1 MSVSGKKGRNLTP
14 YYRHEKPLTVEEVKS
29 FPILAVPQQDIIL
42 EDAEFYGIRSEL
54 SQEDGQSIVATYFPY
69 YNQENKL
76 TGYKRRDW
84 TKDKEESGHFT
95 VVGVVKV
102 SSQLFGQHVCKVDKK
117 STLILTEGEGDV
129 IAARR
134 DLLNSLK
141 GSKWEGKISP
151 NVAGLNCGVGNAQQS
166 IAHNEKFVRSFK
178 EICSVLDND
187 EATELERAKGI
198 KKGKEGTEDIA
209 AYLLSQEFY
218 VVHFPED
225 VKDVRQWV
233 KSFPKEFAKAVSF
246 NKIKYS
252 PEKVISLHEV
262 SVKDLRKKKKVGLP
276 LKFFPKLTETLFG
289 LTSSELITVLGPSGS
304 GKSTVTRYMEKD
316 IIDYLRH
323 GLPEGYY
330 DPQTVNM
337 VDGKARL
344 DDYVDGEKLGVI
356 RLEEDKEEAINSWYG
371 LELGY
376 NPKNFANDPESFITE
391 EEHEAIHNQWQKED
405 IVRVLDHFGSIPIDE
420 LLNKFKQLMAFGCRW
435 FVLDHISMVISGLRT
450 GDERKEL
457 DIVMTHLA
465 AFCKQHNVTILMV
478 SHMSRIQFKP
488 PLDKD
493 TGDQLPF
500 FYPVRK
506 ENLRGS
512 ASLEQLSWSVIAVEP
527 EELPNRSRGRV
538 RLVSLKNRRGK
549 KLGNTDTLWME
560 EDTGKFIDASKW
572 QIEGD
577 CYKLDGETMHCFA
590 DLPPEIVTESVKCLP
605 VDRETYTDEK
615 FVGGEGLEVAEVTP
629 LVEDNED
636 DEPF

>member
-1 MSVSGKKGRNLTP
+1 MSVSGRKGRNLNT
-14 YYRHEKPLTVEEVKS
+14 YYRQDKPLTVEEVNS
-29 FPILAVPQQDIIL
+29 FPLVAVPQQDIIK
-42 EDAEFYGIRSEL
+42 EDAEFYGIRSEI
-54 SQEDGQSIVATYFPY
+54 SQQDGETIVATYFPY
-69 YNQENKL
+69 YNQEGKL

-84 TKDKEESGHFT
+84 TKDKEEAGHFT

-102 SSQLFGQHVCKVDKK
+102 TSKLFGQHVCKVDKK
-117 STLILTEGEGDV
+117 STIIFTEGEGDV
-129 IAARR
+129 VAARR

-141 GSKWEGKISP
+141 GTKWEGKIEP
-151 NVAGLNCGVGNAQQS
+151 NVVGLNCGVGNAQQS
-166 IAHNEKFVRSFK
+166 VAHNEKFIRSFK
-178 EICSVLDND
+178 DICCVYDND
-187 EATELERAKGI
+187 EATEVEKAKGV
-198 KKGKEGTEDIA
+198 KKGKEGTEDVA

-218 VVHFPED
+218 VINFPEGI
-225 VKDVRQWV
+225 KDVRQWV
-233 KSFPKEFAKAVSF
+233 STYPKEFAKAVSF
-246 NKIKYS
+246 NKVKYY
-252 PEKVISLHEV
+252 PEKVVSLQEV
-262 SVKDLRKKKKVGLP
+262 TVKELRKKKKIGLP
-276 LKFFPKLTETLFG
+276 LKFFPKLTDTLFG
-289 LTSSELITVLGPSGS
+289 FTSAELITVLGPSGS

-323 GLPEGYY
+323 GLPQGYY
-330 DPQTVNM
+330 DPENVNI
-337 VDGKARL
+337 VEGKARL
-344 DDYVDGEKLGVI
+344 DDYVEGEKLGVI

-371 LELGY
+371 MELGY
-376 NPKNFANDPESFITE
+376 NPKNFANDPESFISE
-391 EEHEAIHNQWQKED
+391 EEHEKIHAQWQEED

-488 PLDKD
+488 PLDRD

-572 QIEGD
+572 EIEGES
-577 CYKLDGETMHCFA
+577 YVMNGEVMHCFS
-590 DLPPEIVTESVKCLP
+590 DSIPEIIVEPVKS
-605 VDRETYTDEK
+605 
-615 FVGGEGLEVAEVTP
+615 LEVSKDTYQDPNFVESTG
-629 LVEDNED
+629 LVVESEED

>member
-1 MSVSGKKGRNLTP
+1 M
-14 YYRHEKPLTVEEVKS
+14 
-29 FPILAVPQQDIIL
+29 
-42 EDAEFYGIRSEL
+42 
-54 SQEDGQSIVATYFPY
+54 
-69 YNQENKL
+69 
-76 TGYKRRDW
+76 
-84 TKDKEESGHFT
+84 
-95 VVGVVKV
+95 
-102 SSQLFGQHVCKVDKK
+102 FGQHRCKVDKK
-117 STLILTEGEGDV
+117 STIIIAEGEGDV
-129 IAARR
+129 VAARR
-134 DLLNSLK
+134 DLLNSLR
-141 GSKWEGKISP
+141 GTKWEGKIEP
-151 NVAGLNCGVGNAQQS
+151 NVVGLNCGVGNAQQS
-166 IAHNEKFVRSFK
+166 VAHNEKFIRSFK
-178 EICSVLDND
+178 DICCVLDND
-187 EATELERAKGI
+187 SATEVEKAKGI
-198 KKGKEGTEDIA
+198 KKGKEGTEDVA

-218 VVHFPED
+218 VVNFPENI
-225 VKDVRQWV
+225 KDVRQWV
-233 KSFPKEFAKAVSF
+233 SSHPKEFAKAVSF
-246 NKIKYS
+246 NKVKYS
-252 PEKVISLHEV
+252 PEKVISLQEV
-262 SVKDLRKKKKVGLP
+262 SVEDLRKKKKIGLP
-276 LKFFPKLTETLFG
+276 LKYFPKLTSTLFG
-289 LTSSELITVLGPSGS
+289 LTSAELITILGPSGS

-323 GLPEGYY
+323 GLPEGYF
-330 DPQTVNM
+330 DPETVNM

-344 DDYVDGEKLGVI
+344 DDYIEGEKLGVI

-371 LELGY
+371 MELGY
-376 NPKNFANDPESFITE
+376 NPKNFANDPEAFIDQKQ
-391 EEHEAIHNQWQKED
+391 HALIHKQWQEED

-488 PLDKD
+488 PLDKE
-493 TGDQLPF
+493 TGEQLPF

-560 EDTGKFIDASKW
+560 EDTGKFIDASRW
-572 QIEGD
+572 EIEGEN
-577 CYKLDGETMHCFA
+577 YVYQGEVMHCFGEA
-590 DLPPEIVTESVKCLP
+590 LPEISPEPVKTVG
-605 VDRETYTDEK
+605 VDEQSYQQPEFVINTGLVVDNDEK
-615 FVGGEGLEVAEVTP
+615 I
-629 LVEDNED
+629 

>member
-1 MSVSGKKGRNLTP
+1 MSVSGKRGREMST
-14 YYRHEKPLTVEEVKS
+14 YYRKEKPLTVEEVKS
-29 FPILAVPQQDIIL
+29 FPCLAVEHQDIL
-42 EDAEFYGIRSEL
+42 KEDAEYYGIRSEL
-54 SQEDGQSIVATYFPY
+54 SQEDGHTLVATYFPY
-69 YNQENKL
+69 YNQEGKL

-84 TKDKEESGHFT
+84 TKDKEEHGHFT

-117 STLILTEGEGDV
+117 STLIITEGEGDV
-129 IAARR
+129 VAARR

-141 GSKWEGKISP
+141 GTKWEGKIEP
-151 NVAGLNCGVGNAQQS
+151 NVAGLNCGAGNAQQS

-178 EICSVLDND
+178 ELCSVLDND
-187 EATELERAKGI
+187 EATELEKAKGI

-209 AYLLSQEFY
+209 AYLLSPDFY
-218 VVHFPED
+218 VVNFPED
-225 VKDVRQWV
+225 IKDVREWV
-233 KSFPKEFAKAVSF
+233 KKHPKTFAKAVSF
-246 NKIKYS
+246 NKVKYS
-252 PEKVISLHEV
+252 PEKVISLQEV
-262 SVKDLRKKKKVGLP
+262 TTKDLRKKKKIGLP
-276 LKFFPKLTETLFG
+276 LKYFPKLTETLSG

-330 DPQTVNM
+330 DPEKVRF

-344 DDYVDGEKLGVI
+344 DDYVEGEKLGVI

-371 LELGY
+371 MELGF
-376 NPKNFANDPESFITE
+376 NPKNFANDPEAFIDE
-391 EEHEAIHNQWQKED
+391 EEHNNIHKKWQEED

-457 DIVMTHLA
+457 DIVMTNLA

-488 PLDKD
+488 PLDKE
-493 TGDQLPF
+493 TGEQLPF

-512 ASLEQLSWSVIAVEP
+512 ASLEQLSWTVIAVEP

-560 EDTGKFIDASKW
+560 EETGKFIDASKW
-572 QIEGD
+572 EIEGD
-577 CYKLDGETMHCFA
+577 CYKLNGKIVHCFA
-590 DLPPEIVTESVKCLP
+590 DQPPEIIVDPVKSLKI
-605 VDRETYTDEK
+605 DEK
-615 FVGGEGLEVAEVTP
+615 SYQEESFVNQTGLSI
-629 LVEDNED
+629 DNEID
-636 DEPF
+636 EGEPF

>member
-1 MSVSGKKGRNLTP
+1 MSVNAKKGRTFKR
-14 YYRHEKPLTVEEVKS
+14 YYRNEAPLTVEEVKT
-29 FPILAVPQQDIIL
+29 FPCVAVPQQDIIQ
-42 EDAEFYGIRSEL
+42 EDAEFYGVRSEF
-54 SQEDGQSIVATYFPY
+54 SQEDGVTLVATYFPY
-69 YNQENKL
+69 YNQDGKL

-84 TKDKEESGHFT
+84 TKDKEEEGHFT

-102 SSQLFGQHVCKVDKK
+102 SSLLFGQHVCKPDKK
-117 STLILTEGEGDV
+117 STIIITEGEGDV

-141 GSKWEGKISP
+141 GTKWEGKIEP
-151 NVAGLNCGVGNAQQS
+151 NVVGMNCGVGNAQQS
-166 IAHNEKFVRSFK
+166 IAHNEKFVRSFRD
-178 EICSVLDND
+178 ICSVLDND
-187 EATELERAKGI
+187 AATEVEKAKGV

-218 VVHFPED
+218 VVNYPEE

-233 KSFPKEFAKAVSF
+233 ATYPKEFAKAVSF
-246 NKIKYS
+246 NKVKYS
-252 PEKVISLHEV
+252 PEKVVSLQEV
-262 SVKDLRKKKKVGLP
+262 TVKELRKKKKIGLP
-276 LKFFPKLTETLFG
+276 LKFFPKLTKTLFG
-289 LTSSELITVLGPSGS
+289 LTSAELITVLGPSGS

-330 DPQTVNM
+330 DPENANI

-344 DDYVDGEKLGVI
+344 DDYVEGEKLGVI

-371 LELGY
+371 MELGY
-376 NPKNFANDPESFITE
+376 NPKNFANDPESFISE
-391 EEHEAIHNQWQKED
+391 EEHDKIHTQWQEED

-465 AFCKQHNVTILMV
+465 AFCKQHNVTIVMV

-488 PLDKD
+488 PVDKE

-512 ASLEQLSWSVIAVEP
+512 ASLEQLSWTVIAVEP

-560 EDTGKFIDASKW
+560 EETGKFIDASQW
-572 QIEGD
+572 EIEGE
-577 CYKLDGETMHCFA
+577 CYKHNGEVVHCFA
-590 DLPPEIVTESVKCLP
+590 DAPPEITVEPVKTLSVDEESYQKP
-605 VDRETYTDEK
+605 EFKEQT
-615 FVGGEGLEVAEVTP
+615 GLIA
-629 LVEDNED
+629 DNEED
-636 DEPF
+636 LDEPF

>member
-1 MSVSGKKGRNLTP
+1 MSVSGRKGRNLNT
-14 YYRHEKPLTVEEVKS
+14 YYRQDKPLTVEEVNS
-29 FPILAVPQQDIIL
+29 FPLVAVPQQDIIK
-42 EDAEFYGIRSEL
+42 EDAEFYGIRSEI
-54 SQEDGQSIVATYFPY
+54 SQQDGETLVATYFPY
-69 YNQENKL
+69 YNQEGKL

-84 TKDKEESGHFT
+84 TKDKEEAGHFT

-102 SSQLFGQHVCKVDKK
+102 TSKLFGQHVCKVDKK
-117 STLILTEGEGDV
+117 STIIFTEGEGDV
-129 IAARR
+129 VAARR

-141 GSKWEGKISP
+141 GTKWEGKIEP
-151 NVAGLNCGVGNAQQS
+151 NVVGLNCGVGNAQQS
-166 IAHNEKFVRSFK
+166 VAHNEKFIRSFK
-178 EICSVLDND
+178 DICCVYDND
-187 EATELERAKGI
+187 EATEVEKAKGV
-198 KKGKEGTEDIA
+198 KKGKEGTEDVA

-218 VVHFPED
+218 VINFPEGI
-225 VKDVRQWV
+225 KDVRQWV
-233 KSFPKEFAKAVSF
+233 STYPKEFAKAVSF
-246 NKIKYS
+246 NKVKYS
-252 PEKVISLHEV
+252 PEKVVSLQEV
-262 SVKDLRKKKKVGLP
+262 TVKELRKKKKIGLP
-276 LKFFPKLTETLFG
+276 LKFFPKLTDTLFG
-289 LTSSELITVLGPSGS
+289 ITSAELITVLGPSGS

-323 GLPEGYY
+323 GLPQGYY
-330 DPQTVNM
+330 DPENVNI
-337 VDGKARL
+337 VEGKARL
-344 DDYVDGEKLGVI
+344 DDYVEGEKLGVI

-371 LELGY
+371 MELGY
-376 NPKNFANDPESFITE
+376 NPKNFANDPESFISE
-391 EEHEAIHNQWQKED
+391 EEHDKIHSQWQEED

-572 QIEGD
+572 EIEGES
-577 CYKLDGETMHCFA
+577 YVMNGEVMHCFS
-590 DLPPEIVTESVKCLP
+590 DSVPEIIVEPVKS
-605 VDRETYTDEK
+605 
-615 FVGGEGLEVAEVTP
+615 LEVSKDTYQDPNFVESTG
-629 LVEDNED
+629 LVVELEED

>member
-1 MSVSGKKGRNLTP
+1 MSVSAKKGRQLRQ
-14 YYRHEKPLTVEEVKS
+14 YYRHEEPLTVEEVKT
-29 FPILAVPQQDIIL
+29 FPCVAVPQQDIIK
-42 EDAEFYGIRSEL
+42 EDAEYFGVRSEY
-54 SQEDGQSIVATYFPY
+54 SQEDGTTLVASYFPY
-69 YNQENKL
+69 YNQDGKL

-84 TKDKEESGHFT
+84 TKDKEEHGHFT

-102 SSQLFGQHVCKVDKK
+102 SSQMFGQHKCKVDKK
-117 STLILTEGEGDV
+117 STIIIAEGEGDTV
-129 IAARR
+129 AARR

-141 GSKWEGKISP
+141 GTKWEGKIEP
-151 NVAGLNCGVGNAQQS
+151 NVIGLNCGVGNAQQS
-166 IAHNEKFVRSFK
+166 VAHNEKFIRSFK
-178 EICSVLDND
+178 DICCVLDND
-187 EATELERAKGI
+187 SATEVERAKGI
-198 KKGKEGTEDIA
+198 KKGKEGTEDVA

-218 VVHFPED
+218 VVNFPEEI
-225 VKDVRQWV
+225 KDIRQWV
-233 KSFPKEFAKAVSF
+233 ATHPREFAKAVSF

-252 PEKVISLHEV
+252 PEKVISLQEV
-262 SVKDLRKKKKVGLP
+262 SVEDLRKKKKVGLP
-276 LKFFPKLTETLFG
+276 LKYFPKLTDTLFG
-289 LTSSELITVLGPSGS
+289 LTSAELITVLGPSGS

-323 GLPEGYY
+323 GLPEGYF
-330 DPQTVNM
+330 DPESANM
-337 VDGKARL
+337 VNGKARL
-344 DDYVDGEKLGVI
+344 DDYIEGEKLGVI

-371 LELGY
+371 MELGY
-376 NPKNFANDPESFITE
+376 NPKNFANDPEAFIDQE
-391 EEHEAIHNQWQKED
+391 QHAAIHKQWQEED

-488 PLDKD
+488 PLDKE
-493 TGDQLPF
+493 TGEQLPF

-549 KLGNTDTLWME
+549 KLGNADTLWME
-560 EDTGKFIDASKW
+560 EETGKFVDASKW
-572 QIEGD
+572 EIEGENYV
-577 CYKLDGETMHCFA
+577 CQGEVMHCFGES
-590 DLPPEIVTESVKCLP
+590 LPEINVEPVKTLG
-605 VDRETYTDEK
+605 VDEQSYQQPDFVINTGLVVEGDE
-615 FVGGEGLEVAEVTP
+615 
-629 LVEDNED
+629 DI

>member
-1 MSVSGKKGRNLTP
+1 MSVSGKKGRTFQR
-14 YYRHEKPLTVEEVKS
+14 YYRNEKPLTVEEVKT
-29 FPILAVPQQDIIL
+29 FPCVSVPQQDIL
-42 EDAEFYGIRSEL
+42 QEDAVFYGVRSEF
-54 SQEDGQSIVATYFPY
+54 SQEDGETIVATYFPY
-69 YNQENKL
+69 YNQEGKL

-84 TKDKEESGHFT
+84 TKDKEETGHFT

-102 SSQLFGQHVCKVDKK
+102 SSKLFGQNVCKPDKK
-117 STLILTEGEGDV
+117 STLVITEGEGDV

-141 GSKWEGKISP
+141 GTKWEGKIEP
-151 NVAGLNCGVGNAQQS
+151 NVVGMNCGVGNAQQS

-178 EICSVLDND
+178 DICCVLDND
-187 EATELERAKGI
+187 SATEVEKAKGI

-218 VVHFPED
+218 IVNFPEE

-233 KSFPKEFAKAVSF
+233 STHPKGFAKAVSF
-246 NKIKYS
+246 NKVKYS
-252 PEKVISLHEV
+252 PEKVVSLQEV
-262 SVKDLRKKKKVGLP
+262 TVKDLRKKNKVGLP
-276 LKFFPKLTETLFG
+276 LKYFPKLTKTLFG
-289 LTSSELITVLGPSGS
+289 LISSELITVVGPSGS

-330 DPQTVNM
+330 DPETVHM

-344 DDYVDGEKLGVI
+344 DDYVEGEKLGVI

-371 LELGY
+371 MELGY
-376 NPKNFANDPESFITE
+376 NPKNFANDPESFISE
-391 EEHEAIHNQWQKED
+391 DEHNGIHSQWQKED

-488 PLDKD
+488 PVDKE

-506 ENLRGS
+506 ESLRGS

-560 EDTGKFIDASKW
+560 EETGKFIDASGW
-572 QIEGD
+572 EIEGE
-577 CYKLDGETMHCFA
+577 CYKHNGEVVHCFS
-590 DLPPEIVTESVKCLP
+590 DSLPEINKEPTKSLT
-605 VDRETYTDEK
+605 VDEDSYKDPEFVEQTGLVSEK
-615 FVGGEGLEVAEVTP
+615 P
-629 LVEDNED
+629 ED

>member
-1 MSVSGKKGRNLTP
+1 MSVSAKKGRTFIP
-14 YYRHEKPLTVEEVKS
+14 YYRNEKPLTVEEVKT
-29 FPILAVPQQDIIL
+29 FPCVSVPHQDVL
-42 EDAEFYGIRSEL
+42 KEDAEFYGIRSEY
-54 SQEDGQSIVATYFPY
+54 SQEDGQTLVATYFPY
-69 YNQENKL
+69 YNQEGKL

-84 TKDKEESGHFT
+84 TKDKEEHGHFT

-102 SSQLFGQHVCKVDKK
+102 SSQLFGQHVCKTDKK
-117 STLILTEGEGDV
+117 STLIFVEGEGDV
-129 IAARR
+129 VSARR

-141 GSKWEGKISP
+141 GTKWEGKIEP
-151 NVAGLNCGVGNAQQS
+151 NVVGLNCGAGNAQQS
-166 IAHNEKFVRSFK
+166 VAHNEKFIRSFK
-178 EICSVLDND
+178 DLCCVMDND
-187 EATELERAKGI
+187 EATELERAKGV
-198 KKGKEGTEDIA
+198 KKGKEATEDIA
-209 AYLLSQEFY
+209 AYLLSSEFFVLNY
-218 VVHFPED
+218 PED
-225 VKDVRQWV
+225 VKDVREWV
-233 KSFPKEFAKAVSF
+233 KKFPREFAKSASF

-252 PEKVISLHEV
+252 PEKVVSLQEV
-262 SVKDLRKKKKVGLP
+262 SVKELRKKKKVGLP
-276 LKFFPKLTETLFG
+276 LKYFPKLTDCLFG

-330 DPQTVNM
+330 DSKTVNF

-344 DDYVDGEKLGVI
+344 DDYIKGEKLGVI

-371 LELGY
+371 MELGY
-376 NPKNFANDPESFITE
+376 NPKNFANDPESFISE
-391 EEHEAIHNQWQKED
+391 EEHEKLHKQWQEED

-488 PLDKD
+488 PLDKE

-512 ASLEQLSWSVIAVEP
+512 ASLEQLSWTVIAVEP

-560 EDTGKFIDASKW
+560 EETGKFIDASKW
-572 QIEGD
+572 EIEGE
-577 CYKLDGETMHCFA
+577 CYKMNGEVVHCFS
-590 DLPPEIVTESVKCLP
+590 DSLPEIISEPVKSLSVDKESYQEPEFVEQVGLV
-605 VDRETYTDEK
+605 VDEGDEEIN
-615 FVGGEGLEVAEVTP
+615 V
-629 LVEDNED
+629 
-636 DEPF
+636 PF

>member
-1 MSVSGKKGRNLTP
+1 MSVSAKKGRTFQK
-14 YYRHEKPLTVEEVKS
+14 YYRNEEPLTVEEVKT
-29 FPILAVPQQDIIL
+29 FPCVAVPQQDIL
-42 EDAEFYGIRSEL
+42 QEDAEFYGVRSEY
-54 SQEDGQSIVATYFPY
+54 SQEDGETLVATYFPY
-69 YNQENKL
+69 YNQDGKL

-84 TKDKEESGHFT
+84 TKDKEEHGHFT

-102 SSQLFGQHVCKVDKK
+102 SSQLFGQHVCKADKK
-117 STLILTEGEGDV
+117 STLIISEGESDV

-141 GSKWEGKISP
+141 GTKWEGKIEP
-151 NVAGLNCGVGNAQQS
+151 NVVGMNCGVGNAQQA

-178 EICSVLDND
+178 DICCVLDND
-187 EATELERAKGI
+187 SATEVERAKGI

-218 VVHFPED
+218 VVNFPED
-225 VKDVRQWV
+225 IKDVRQWV
-233 KSFPKEFAKAVSF
+233 ATYPKEFAKAVSF

-252 PEKVISLHEV
+252 PEKVVSLQEV
-262 SVKDLRKKKKVGLP
+262 TVKELRKKKKVGLP
-276 LKFFPKLTETLFG
+276 LKFFPKLTKTLSG
-289 LTSSELITVLGPSGS
+289 VVSGELITCLGPSGS

-344 DDYVDGEKLGVI
+344 DDYVEGEKLGVI

-371 LELGY
+371 MELGY
-376 NPKNFANDPESFITE
+376 NPKNFANDPESFISE
-391 EEHEAIHNQWQKED
+391 EEHDKIHSQWQEED

-488 PLDKD
+488 PVDKE

-512 ASLEQLSWSVIAVEP
+512 ASLEQLSWTVIAVEP

-560 EDTGKFIDASKW
+560 EETGKFIDASQW
-572 QIEGD
+572 GIEGE
-577 CYKLDGETMHCFA
+577 CYKMNGEVVHCFSDA
-590 DLPPEIVTESVKCLP
+590 PPEITIEPVKTLSVDEQSYQEPSFVEQTGLVTE
-605 VDRETYTDEK
+605 TDED
-615 FVGGEGLEVAEVTP
+615 L
-629 LVEDNED
+629 

>member
-1 MSVSGKKGRNLTP
+1 MSVSGKKGRTFKQ
-14 YYRHEKPLTVEEVKS
+14 YYRDEKPLTVEEVKT
-29 FPILAVPQQDIIL
+29 FPCVAVPQQDIIQ
-42 EDAEFYGIRSEL
+42 EDAEFYGVRSEF
-54 SQEDGQSIVATYFPY
+54 SQEDGMTLVATYFPY
-69 YNQENKL
+69 YNQEGKL

-84 TKDKEESGHFT
+84 TKDKEETGHFT

-102 SSQLFGQHVCKVDKK
+102 SSQLFGQHVCKADKK
-117 STLILTEGEGDV
+117 STLIFTEGEGDV

-141 GSKWEGKISP
+141 GTKWEGKIEP
-151 NVAGLNCGVGNAQQS
+151 NVVGLNCGAGNAQQS
-166 IAHNEKFVRSFK
+166 TAHNEKFIRSFK
-178 EICSVLDND
+178 DLCCVMDSDQ
-187 EATELERAKGI
+187 ATEVERAKGV
-198 KKGKEGTEDIA
+198 KKGKEATEDIA

-218 VVHFPED
+218 VVNYPD
-225 VKDVRQWV
+225 DIKDVRQWV
-233 KSFPKEFAKAVSF
+233 KSQPLTFAKAVSF
-246 NKIKYS
+246 NKVKYS
-252 PEKVISLHEV
+252 PEKVVALSEV
-262 SVKDLRKKKKVGLP
+262 SVTDLRKKKKRGIP
-276 LKFFPKLTETLFG
+276 FKFFPKLTKIFG
-289 LTSSELITVLGPSGS
+289 GLVSGELITTLGPSGS
-304 GKSTVTRYMEKD
+304 GKSTVTRYLEKD

-323 GLPEGYY
+323 GLPEGSY
-330 DPQTVNM
+330 DQSEVRM

-344 DDYVDGEKLGVI
+344 DDYIDGEKLGVI

-371 LELGY
+371 MELGI
-376 NPKNFANDPESFITE
+376 NSKSFANDPTQYITE
-391 EEHEAIHNQWQKED
+391 SEHSEIHRKWQEED

-465 AFCKQHNVTILMV
+465 AFCKQYNVTILMV

-488 PLDKD
+488 PTDKD
-493 TGDQLPF
+493 TGEQLPF

-512 ASLEQLSWSVIAVEP
+512 ASLEQLSWSVLAVEP

-549 KLGNTDTLWME
+549 KLGNADTLWME
-560 EDTGKFIDASKW
+560 EETGKFVDASDW
-572 QIEGD
+572 EIEGQ
-577 CYKLDGETMHCFA
+577 CYVRNGEVMHCFA
-590 DLPPEIVTESVKCLP
+590 ESVPEINIEPVKSLPVEDLPSEQTLDTPKGLVQTVQL
-605 VDRETYTDEK
+605 DE
-615 FVGGEGLEVAEVTP
+615 
-629 LVEDNED
+629 DID

>member
-1 MSVSGKKGRNLTP
+1 MSVSGRKGRNLNT
-14 YYRHEKPLTVEEVKS
+14 YYRQDKPLTVEEVNS
-29 FPILAVPQQDIIL
+29 FPLVAVPQQDIIK
-42 EDAEFYGIRSEL
+42 EDAEFYGIRSEI
-54 SQEDGQSIVATYFPY
+54 SQQDGETLVATYFPY
-69 YNQENKL
+69 YNQEGKL

-84 TKDKEESGHFT
+84 TKDKEEAGHFT

-102 SSQLFGQHVCKVDKK
+102 TSKLFGQHVCKVDKK
-117 STLILTEGEGDV
+117 STIIFTEGEGDV
-129 IAARR
+129 VAARR

-141 GSKWEGKISP
+141 GTKWEGKIEP
-151 NVAGLNCGVGNAQQS
+151 NVVGLNCGVGNAQQS
-166 IAHNEKFVRSFK
+166 VAHNEKFIRSFK
-178 EICSVLDND
+178 DICCVYDND
-187 EATELERAKGI
+187 EATEVEKAKGI
-198 KKGKEGTEDIA
+198 KKGKEGTEDVA

-218 VVHFPED
+218 VINFPEGI
-225 VKDVRQWV
+225 KDVRQWV
-233 KSFPKEFAKAVSF
+233 STYPKEFAKAVSF
-246 NKIKYS
+246 NKVKYS
-252 PEKVISLHEV
+252 PEKVVSLQEV
-262 SVKDLRKKKKVGLP
+262 TVKELRKKKKIGLP
-276 LKFFPKLTETLFG
+276 LKFFPKLTDTLFG
-289 LTSSELITVLGPSGS
+289 VTSAELITVLGPSGS

-323 GLPEGYY
+323 GLPQGYY
-330 DPQTVNM
+330 DPENVNI
-337 VDGKARL
+337 VEGKARL
-344 DDYVDGEKLGVI
+344 DDYVEGEKLGVI

-371 LELGY
+371 MELGY
-376 NPKNFANDPESFITE
+376 NPKNFANDPESFISE
-391 EEHEAIHNQWQKED
+391 EEHEKIHSQWQEED

-572 QIEGD
+572 EIEGES
-577 CYKLDGETMHCFA
+577 YVMNGEVMHCFS
-590 DLPPEIVTESVKCLP
+590 DSVPEIIVEPVKS
-605 VDRETYTDEK
+605 
-615 FVGGEGLEVAEVTP
+615 LEVSKDTYQDPNFVESTG
-629 LVEDNED
+629 LVVESEED

>member
-1 MSVSGKKGRNLTP
+1 MSVSGKKGRNLRT
-14 YYRHEKPLTVEEVKS
+14 YYRNEKPLTVEEVKT
-29 FPILAVPQQDIIL
+29 FPCVAVPQQDIIQ
-42 EDAEFYGIRSEL
+42 EDAEFYGIRSEY
-54 SQEDGQSIVATYFPY
+54 SQADGQTLVATYFPY
-69 YNQENKL
+69 YNQDGKL

-84 TKDKEESGHFT
+84 TKDKEELGHFT

-102 SSQLFGQHVCKVDKK
+102 SSQLFGQHVCQPDKK
-117 STLILTEGEGDV
+117 STLVLTEGEGDV
-129 IAARR
+129 VAARR

-141 GSKWEGKISP
+141 GTKWEGKIKP
-151 NVAGLNCGVGNAQQS
+151 NVVGLNCGVGNAQQC
-166 IAHNEKFVRSFK
+166 IAHNEKFVRSFRDL
-178 EICSVLDND
+178 CSGLDND
-187 EATELERAKGI
+187 SATEVEKAKGI

-209 AYLLSQEFY
+209 TYLLSSEFY
-218 VVHFPED
+218 VVNFPENI
-225 VKDVRQWV
+225 KDVRQWV
-233 KSFPKEFAKAVSF
+233 KEFPKEFAKAVTF
-246 NKIKYS
+246 NKVKYS
-252 PEKVISLHEV
+252 PEKVISLQEV
-262 SVKDLRKKKKVGLP
+262 TVKDLRKKKKVGLP
-276 LKFFPKLTETLFG
+276 LKYFPKLTKTLFG

-330 DPQTVNM
+330 DPETVNM

-344 DDYVDGEKLGVI
+344 DDYVSGEKLGVI

-371 LELGY
+371 MELGF
-376 NPKNFANDPESFITE
+376 NPKNFANDPESFISE
-391 EEHEAIHNQWQKED
+391 DDHSDIHNKWMEED

-488 PLDKD
+488 PLDKE

-512 ASLEQLSWSVIAVEP
+512 ASLEQLSWTVIAVEP

-560 EDTGKFIDASKW
+560 EDTGKFIDASDW
-572 QIEGD
+572 EIDGD
-577 CYKLDGETMHCFA
+577 CYVRNGEVMHCFA
-590 DLPPEIVTESVKCLP
+590 DSPAEIVTEPSKSLP
-605 VDRETYTDEK
+605 IDKESYVVEEFTEQT
-615 FVGGEGLEVAEVTP
+615 GLSATEEFDV
-629 LVEDNED
+629 ED

>member
-1 MSVSGKKGRNLTP
+1 MSVSAKKGRTFQK
-14 YYRHEKPLTVEEVKS
+14 YYRNEEPLTVDEVKT
-29 FPILAVPQQDIIL
+29 FPCVAVPQQDIL
-42 EDAEFYGIRSEL
+42 QEDAEFYGVRSEY
-54 SQEDGQSIVATYFPY
+54 SQEDGETLVATYFPY
-69 YNQENKL
+69 YNQDGKL

-84 TKDKEESGHFT
+84 TKDKEEHGHFT

-102 SSQLFGQHVCKVDKK
+102 SSQLFGQHVCKPDQK
-117 STLILTEGEGDV
+117 STLVLSEGEGDV

-134 DLLNSLK
+134 DLLNALK
-141 GSKWEGKISP
+141 GSRWEGKIEP
-151 NVAGLNCGVGNAQQS
+151 NVVGMNCGVGNAQQA

-178 EICSVLDND
+178 DICCVLDND
-187 EATELERAKGI
+187 SATEVERAKGI

-218 VVHFPED
+218 VVNFPED
-225 VKDVRQWV
+225 IKDVRQWV
-233 KSFPKEFAKAVSF
+233 ATYPKGFAKAVSF
-246 NKIKYS
+246 NKVKYS
-252 PEKVISLHEV
+252 PEKVVSLQEV
-262 SVKDLRKKKKVGLP
+262 TVKELRKKKKLGLP
-276 LKFFPKLTETLFG
+276 LKYFPKLTKTLFG

-344 DDYVDGEKLGVI
+344 DDYVEGEKLGVI

-371 LELGY
+371 MELGY
-376 NPKNFANDPESFITE
+376 NPKNFANDPESFISE
-391 EEHEAIHNQWQKED
+391 EEHDKIHSQWQEED

-488 PLDKD
+488 PVDKE

-512 ASLEQLSWSVIAVEP
+512 ASLEQLSWTVIAVEP

-560 EDTGKFIDASKW
+560 EETGKFIDASQW
-572 QIEGD
+572 EIEGE
-577 CYKLDGETMHCFA
+577 CYKMNGAVVHCFSDA
-590 DLPPEIVTESVKCLP
+590 PPEITIEPVKTLSVDEQSYQEPSFVEQTGLVTE
-605 VDRETYTDEK
+605 TDED
-615 FVGGEGLEVAEVTP
+615 L
-629 LVEDNED
+629 

>member
-1 MSVSGKKGRNLTP
+1 MSVSSKKGRTFVP
-14 YYRHEKPLTVEEVKS
+14 YYRNEKPLTVEEVKT
-29 FPILAVPQQDIIL
+29 FPCVAVPQQDIIE
-42 EDAEFYGIRSEL
+42 EDALHYGIRSEY
-54 SQEDGQSIVATYFPY
+54 SQEDGITLVATYFPY
-69 YNQENKL
+69 YNQEGKL

-84 TKDKEESGHFT
+84 TKDKEEHGHFT

-102 SSQLFGQHVCKVDKK
+102 SSQMFGQHVCKVDKK
-117 STLILTEGEGDV
+117 STLVLVEGEGDCV
-129 IAARR
+129 AARR

-141 GSKWEGKISP
+141 GGKWEGKIEP
-151 NVAGLNCGVGNAQQS
+151 NVVSLNCGAGNAVHS
-166 IAHNEKFVRSFK
+166 VAHNEKFIRSFK
-178 EICSVLDND
+178 DLCCVMDSD
-187 EATELERAKGI
+187 EATEMERAKGV
-198 KKGKEGTEDIA
+198 KKGKEATEDIA

-218 VVHFPED
+218 VVNYPED
-225 VKDVRQWV
+225 TKDVREWV
-233 KSFPKEFAKAVSF
+233 KKSPKTFAKAVSF

-252 PEKVISLHEV
+252 PEKVVSLQEV
-262 SVKDLRKKKKVGLP
+262 SVKDLRKKKKLGLP
-276 LKFFPKLTETLFG
+276 LRFFPKLTKTLLG
-289 LTSSELITVLGPSGS
+289 VTSSELITVLGPSGS

-323 GLPEGYY
+323 GLPEDYY
-330 DPQTVNM
+330 DPETVRI

-344 DDYVDGEKLGVI
+344 DDYVEGEKLGVI

-371 LELGY
+371 MELGY
-376 NPKNFANDPESFITE
+376 NPKNFANDPESFISE
-391 EEHEAIHNQWQKED
+391 EEHDKIHTQWQEED

-465 AFCKQHNVTILMV
+465 AFCKQYNVTILMV

-488 PLDKD
+488 PTDKD
-493 TGDQLPF
+493 TGEQLPF

-560 EDTGKFIDASKW
+560 EETGKFIDASQW
-572 QIEGD
+572 EIEGE
-577 CYKLDGETMHCFA
+577 CYKHNGEVVHCFA
-590 DLPPEIVTESVKCLP
+590 EAPPEITVEPVKSLG
-605 VDRETYTDEK
+605 VDEK
-615 FVGGEGLEVAEVTP
+615 SFQEQQVETPRGLVDLQEEVDT
-629 LVEDNED
+629 

>member
-1 MSVSGKKGRNLTP
+1 MSVSGRKGRNLNT
-14 YYRHEKPLTVEEVKS
+14 YYRQDKPLTVEEVNS
-29 FPILAVPQQDIIL
+29 FPLVAVPQQDIIR
-42 EDAEFYGIRSEL
+42 EDAEFYGIRSEI
-54 SQEDGQSIVATYFPY
+54 SQQDGETLVATYFPY
-69 YNQENKL
+69 YNQEGKL

-84 TKDKEESGHFT
+84 TKDKEEAGHFT

-102 SSQLFGQHVCKVDKK
+102 TSKLFGQHVCKVDKK
-117 STLILTEGEGDV
+117 STIIFTEGEGDV
-129 IAARR
+129 VAARR

-141 GSKWEGKISP
+141 GTKWEGKIEP
-151 NVAGLNCGVGNAQQS
+151 NVVGLNCGVGNAQQS
-166 IAHNEKFVRSFK
+166 VAHNEKFIRSFK
-178 EICSVLDND
+178 DICCVYDND
-187 EATELERAKGI
+187 EATEVEKAKGV
-198 KKGKEGTEDIA
+198 KKGKEGTEDVA

-218 VVHFPED
+218 VINFPEGI
-225 VKDVRQWV
+225 KDVRQWV
-233 KSFPKEFAKAVSF
+233 STYPKEFAKAVSF
-246 NKIKYS
+246 NKVKYS
-252 PEKVISLHEV
+252 PEKVVSLQEV
-262 SVKDLRKKKKVGLP
+262 TVKELRKKKKIGLP
-276 LKFFPKLTETLFG
+276 LKFFPKLTDTLFG
-289 LTSSELITVLGPSGS
+289 ITSAELITVLGPSGS

-323 GLPEGYY
+323 GLPQGYY
-330 DPQTVNM
+330 DPENVNI
-337 VDGKARL
+337 VEGKARL
-344 DDYVDGEKLGVI
+344 DDYVEGEKLGVI

-371 LELGY
+371 MELGY
-376 NPKNFANDPESFITE
+376 NPKNFANDPESFISE
-391 EEHEAIHNQWQKED
+391 EEHEKIHSQWQEED

-572 QIEGD
+572 EIEGES
-577 CYKLDGETMHCFA
+577 YVMNGEVMHCFS
-590 DLPPEIVTESVKCLP
+590 DSIPEIIVEPVKS
-605 VDRETYTDEK
+605 
-615 FVGGEGLEVAEVTP
+615 LEVSKDTYQDPNFVESTG
-629 LVEDNED
+629 LVVESEED

>member
-1 MSVSGKKGRNLTP
+1 LSVSGKKGRNLRT
-14 YYRHEKPLTVEEVKS
+14 YYRNEKPLTVEEVKT
-29 FPILAVPQQDIIL
+29 FPCVAVPQQDIIQ
-42 EDAEFYGIRSEL
+42 EDAEFYGIRSEY
-54 SQEDGQSIVATYFPY
+54 SQADGQTLVATYFPY
-69 YNQENKL
+69 YNQDGKL

-84 TKDKEESGHFT
+84 TKDKEELGHFT

-102 SSQLFGQHVCKVDKK
+102 SSQLFGQHVCQPDKK
-117 STLILTEGEGDV
+117 STLVLTEGEGDV
-129 IAARR
+129 VAARR

-141 GSKWEGKISP
+141 GTKWEGKIKP
-151 NVAGLNCGVGNAQQS
+151 NVVGLNCGVGNAQQC
-166 IAHNEKFVRSFK
+166 IAHNEKFVRSFRDL
-178 EICSVLDND
+178 CSGLDND
-187 EATELERAKGI
+187 SATEVEKAKGI

-209 AYLLSQEFY
+209 TYLLSSEFY
-218 VVHFPED
+218 VVNFPENI
-225 VKDVRQWV
+225 KDVRQWV
-233 KSFPKEFAKAVSF
+233 KEFPKEFAKAVTF
-246 NKIKYS
+246 NKVKYS
-252 PEKVISLHEV
+252 PEKVISLQEV
-262 SVKDLRKKKKVGLP
+262 TVKDLRKKKKVGLP
-276 LKFFPKLTETLFG
+276 LKYFPKLTKTLFG

-330 DPQTVNM
+330 DPETVNM

-344 DDYVDGEKLGVI
+344 DDYVSGEKLGVI

-371 LELGY
+371 MELGF
-376 NPKNFANDPESFITE
+376 NPKNFANDPESFISE
-391 EEHEAIHNQWQKED
+391 DDHSDIHNKWMEED

-488 PLDKD
+488 PLDKE

-512 ASLEQLSWSVIAVEP
+512 ASLEQLSWTVIAVEP

-560 EDTGKFIDASKW
+560 EDTGKFIDASDW
-572 QIEGD
+572 EIDGD
-577 CYKLDGETMHCFA
+577 CYVRNGEVMHCFA
-590 DLPPEIVTESVKCLP
+590 DSPAEIVTEPSKSLP
-605 VDRETYTDEK
+605 IDKESYVVEEFTEQT
-615 FVGGEGLEVAEVTP
+615 GLSATEEFDV
-629 LVEDNED
+629 ED

>member
-1 MSVSGKKGRNLTP
+1 MSVSGKKGREMKT
-14 YYRHEKPLTVEEVKS
+14 YFRQEKPLTVEEVKT
-29 FPILAVPQQDIIL
+29 FPCVAVPQQDITK
-42 EDAEFYGIRSEL
+42 EDAEFYGVRSEF
-54 SQEDGQSIVATYFPY
+54 SQEDGETVTATYFPY
-69 YNQENKL
+69 YNQDGKL

-84 TKDKEESGHFT
+84 SKDKEETGHFT

-102 SSQLFGQHVCKVDKK
+102 NSQLFGQHVCKTDKK
-117 STLILTEGEGDV
+117 STLVFAEGEGDV

-134 DLLNSLK
+134 DLVNSLK
-141 GSKWEGKISP
+141 GTKWEGKINP
-151 NVAGLNCGVGNAQQS
+151 NVVGLNCGAGNAQQS
-166 IAHNEKFVRSFK
+166 VAHNEKFIRSFRD
-178 EICSVLDND
+178 ICAVMDND
-187 EATELERAKGI
+187 FATETERAKGI
-198 KKGKEGTEDIA
+198 KKGKEATEDIA

-218 VVHFPED
+218 VVSFPED

-233 KSFPKEFAKAVSF
+233 KESPLTFAKAVSF
-246 NKIKYS
+246 NKVKYS
-252 PEKVISLHEV
+252 PEKVVSLSEV

-276 LKFFPKLTETLFG
+276 LKYFPKLTKTLFG

-330 DPQTVNM
+330 DPETVNF

-371 LELGY
+371 MELGY
-376 NPKNFANDPESFITE
+376 NPKNFANDPEAFISE
-391 EEHEAIHNQWQKED
+391 EDHDEMHKKWQEED

-488 PLDKD
+488 PLDKE
-493 TGDQLPF
+493 TGEQLPF

-512 ASLEQLSWSVIAVEP
+512 ASLEQLSWTVIAVEP

-560 EDTGKFIDASKW
+560 EDTGKFVDASDW
-572 QIEGD
+572 EIEGQ
-577 CYKLDGETMHCFA
+577 CYVRNGETMHCFA
-590 DLPPEIVTESVKCLP
+590 DSLPEIVQEPTKV
-605 VDRETYTDEK
+605 
-615 FVGGEGLEVAEVTP
+615 LEVEQP
-629 LVEDNED
+629 NED
-636 DEPF
+636 FALETPKGLVQQEGEDIPEPF

>member
-1 MSVSGKKGRNLTP
+1 MSVSAKKGRTFIP
-14 YYRHEKPLTVEEVKS
+14 YYRNEKPLTVDEVKT
-29 FPILAVPQQDIIL
+29 FPCVAVPQQDIIE
-42 EDAEFYGIRSEL
+42 EDAVYYGVRSEYN
-54 SQEDGQSIVATYFPY
+54 QEDGITLVATYFPY
-69 YNQENKL
+69 YNQDGKL

-84 TKDKEESGHFT
+84 TKDKEEKGHFT

-102 SSQLFGQHVCKVDKK
+102 SSKLFGQHKCKVDKK
-117 STLILTEGEGDV
+117 STIIIAEGEGDC

-141 GSKWEGKISP
+141 GTKWEGKIEP
-151 NVAGLNCGVGNAQQS
+151 NVVSLNCGAGNAVHS
-166 IAHNEKFVRSFK
+166 VAHNEKFIRAYK
-178 EICSVLDND
+178 GICCVMDSD
-187 EATELERAKGI
+187 EATEMERAKGV
-198 KKGKEGTEDIA
+198 KKGKEATEDIA

-218 VVHFPED
+218 VVNYPENT
-225 VKDVRQWV
+225 KDVREWV
-233 KSFPKEFAKAVSF
+233 KKAPKTFAKAVSF
-246 NKIKYS
+246 NKVKYS
-252 PEKVISLHEV
+252 PEKVISLQEV
-262 SVKDLRKKKKVGLP
+262 SVKELRKKKKVGLP
-276 LKFFPKLTETLFG
+276 LRFFPKLTETLLG
-289 LTSSELITVLGPSGS
+289 VTSGELITTLGPSGS

-330 DPQTVNM
+330 DPTTTRF
-337 VDGKARL
+337 VDGKPRL
-344 DDYVDGEKLGVI
+344 DDYVEGEKLGVI

-391 EEHEAIHNQWQKED
+391 EEHMAIHKQWQKED

-465 AFCKQHNVTILMV
+465 AFCKQYNVTILMV

-488 PLDKD
+488 PTDKD
-493 TGDQLPF
+493 TGEQLPF

-512 ASLEQLSWSVIAVEP
+512 ASLEQLSWTVIAVEP

-560 EDTGKFIDASKW
+560 EETGKFIDASQW
-572 QIEGD
+572 EIEGE
-577 CYKLDGETMHCFA
+577 CYTYKGSVVHCFA
-590 DLPPEIVTESVKCLP
+590 DAQPDVTIEPTKTLSVEACNTEEQQ
-605 VDRETYTDEK
+605 VETPR
-615 FVGGEGLEVAEVTP
+615 G
-629 LVEDNED
+629 LVEIQDISDSN
-636 DEPF
+636 EPF

>member
-14 YYRHEKPLTVEEVKS
+14 YYRHEKPLTVEEVKT
-29 FPILAVPQQDIIL
+29 FPCRAVPQQNIL
-42 EDAEFYGIRSEL
+42 QEDAEFYGIRSEL
-54 SQEDGQSIVATYFPY
+54 SQEDGQTLTATYFPY
-69 YNQENKL
+69 YNQEGKL

-84 TKDKEESGHFT
+84 TKDKEEIGHFT

-102 SSQLFGQHVCKVDKK
+102 SSQMFGQHVCKVDKK

-129 IAARR
+129 VAARR

-141 GSKWEGKISP
+141 GTKWEGKINP
-151 NVAGLNCGVGNAQQS
+151 NVVGLNCGVGNAQQTV
-166 IAHNEKFVRSFK
+166 AHNEKFIRSFK
-178 EICSVLDND
+178 ELCSVLDND
-187 EATELERAKGI
+187 EATELEKAKGI

-209 AYLLSQEFY
+209 AYLLSQDFY
-218 VVHFPED
+218 VINFPDE

-233 KSFPKEFAKAVSF
+233 ELFPKDFAKAVSF
-246 NKIKYS
+246 NKVKYS
-252 PEKVISLHEV
+252 PEKVVSLQEV

-276 LKFFPKLTETLFG
+276 LKYFPLLTKTLFG

-330 DPQTVNM
+330 DPETVNF
-337 VDGKARL
+337 VNGKARL
-344 DDYVDGEKLGVI
+344 DDYVEGEKLGVI

-371 LELGY
+371 MELGY
-376 NPKNFANDPESFITE
+376 NPKNFANDPESFISE
-391 EEHEAIHNQWQKED
+391 QEHQDIHNQWQKED

-488 PLDKD
+488 PLDKE
-493 TGDQLPF
+493 TGEQLPF

-512 ASLEQLSWSVIAVEP
+512 ASLEQLSWTVIAVEP

-572 QIEGD
+572 VIEGE
-577 CYKLDGETMHCFA
+577 CYVLDGEVMHCFA
-590 DLPPEIVTESVKCLP
+590 DSPPEIITEPVKSL
-605 VDRETYTDEK
+605 ETIQPSEDFTPEALEGLVQPTDEDI
-615 FVGGEGLEVAEVTP
+615 P
-629 LVEDNED
+629 
-636 DEPF
+636 EPF

>member
-1 MSVSGKKGRNLTP
+1 MSVSGKKGRNLRT
-14 YYRHEKPLTVEEVKS
+14 YYRNEKPLTVEEVKT
-29 FPILAVPQQDIIL
+29 FPCVAVPQQDIIQ
-42 EDAEFYGIRSEL
+42 EDAEFYGIRSEY
-54 SQEDGQSIVATYFPY
+54 SQADGQTLVATYFPY
-69 YNQENKL
+69 YNQDGKL

-84 TKDKEESGHFT
+84 TKDKEELGHFT

-102 SSQLFGQHVCKVDKK
+102 SSQLFGQHVCQPDKK
-117 STLILTEGEGDV
+117 STLVLTEGEGDV
-129 IAARR
+129 VAARR

-141 GSKWEGKISP
+141 GTKWEGKIKP
-151 NVAGLNCGVGNAQQS
+151 NVVGLNCGVGNAQQC
-166 IAHNEKFVRSFK
+166 IAHNEKFVRSFRDL
-178 EICSVLDND
+178 CSSLDND
-187 EATELERAKGI
+187 SATEVEKAKGV

-209 AYLLSQEFY
+209 AYLLSSEFY
-218 VVHFPED
+218 VVNFPENI
-225 VKDVRQWV
+225 KDVRQWV
-233 KSFPKEFAKAVSF
+233 KELPKEFAKAVTF
-246 NKIKYS
+246 NKVKYS
-252 PEKVISLHEV
+252 PEKVISLQEV
-262 SVKDLRKKKKVGLP
+262 TVKDLRKKKKVGLP
-276 LKFFPKLTETLFG
+276 LKYFPKLTKTLFG

-330 DPQTVNM
+330 DPETVNM

-344 DDYVDGEKLGVI
+344 DDYVVGEKLGVI

-371 LELGY
+371 MELGF
-376 NPKNFANDPESFITE
+376 NPKNFANDPESFISE
-391 EEHEAIHNQWQKED
+391 EDHSDIHNKWMEED

-488 PLDKD
+488 PLDKE

-512 ASLEQLSWSVIAVEP
+512 ASLEQLSWTVIAVEP

-560 EDTGKFIDASKW
+560 EDTGKFIDASDW
-572 QIEGD
+572 EIDGD
-577 CYKLDGETMHCFA
+577 CYIKNGEVVHCFA
-590 DLPPEIVTESVKCLP
+590 DSPAEIVVEPSKSLPIGKESY
-605 VDRETYTDEK
+605 DDDK
-615 FVGGEGLEVAEVTP
+615 FVEQTGLSTTEVFDV
-629 LVEDNED
+629 ED